1 MSDLA
6 TDLSALAGAAFE
18 SAGLSADYGLT
29 RRSDRPDLA
38 EFQCNGALAAA
49 KAAKRNPKDIA
60 EQVAAALR
68 LDPRVAAA
76 EVAGPGFINIS
87 LANSALAARAQTIS
101 DDPRKGASVA
111 AAKRKVVVDYGG
123 PNVAKGMH
131 VGHLRASII
140 GESVKRLFRYRG
152 DQVWGDAHFGD
163 WGFQMGL
170 LIVTLEDE
178 LGDLDPA
185 KVDARLA
192 TVTLE
197 YLEGVYPAA
206 AAKAKDDVAF
216 RDRAR
221 KATAALQSGAEP
233 HRTIW
238 KRMREVSMAAQKR
251 DFASLGVDFDLW
263 LGEADADPL
272 IPDMVKDLESKGL
285 LEDDQGAR
293 IVRVAKPGETK
304 KKKLDDG
311 SVVEVPSPDPLLVIS
326 SEGSAMYGTTD
337 LATIVQRVRDFSPD
351 LFLYVVDQRQA
362 DHFEQVFRAAARADY
377 VARDRLE
384 HIGFG
389 TMNGPDGKPFKTRAG
404 GVLKLHDLIGQ
415 AEEKARA
422 RLREAEVGADYPADE
437 FEDVAHKVAIAAI
450 KFADLQNQRTT
461 NYIFD
466 LDRFMTFEGK
476 TGPYLLYAAV
486 RIKSILRKAAD
497 AQLKPGAV
505 LVELPTERN
514 LALALDAFDGALKAA
529 YDKRAPHFLC
539 DQVYSLAQAFSSFY
553 AEAPIMQEPDAAK
566 QASRLALASATL
578 AQIEIALDLL
588 GFAAPDRM

>member
-1 MSDLA
+1 
-6 TDLSALAGAAFE
+6 
-18 SAGLSADYGLT
+18 
-29 RRSDRPDLA
+29 
-38 EFQCNGALAAA
+38 
-49 KAAKRNPKDIA
+49 
-60 EQVAAALR
+60 
-68 LDPRVAAA
+68 
-76 EVAGPGFINIS
+76 
-87 LANSALAARAQTIS
+87 
-101 DDPRKGASVA
+101 
-111 AAKRKVVVDYGG
+111 
-123 PNVAKGMH
+123 
-131 VGHLRASII
+131 
-140 GESVKRLFRYRG
+140 
-152 DQVWGDAHFGD
+152 
-163 WGFQMGL
+163 
-170 LIVTLEDE
+170 
-178 LGDLDPA
+178 
-185 KVDARLA
+185 
-192 TVTLE
+192 
-197 YLEGVYPAA
+197 
-206 AAKAKDDVAF
+206 
-216 RDRAR
+216 
-221 KATAALQSGAEP
+221 
-233 HRTIW
+233 
-238 KRMREVSMAAQKR
+238 MAAQKR
-251 DFASLGVDFDLW
+251 DFATLGVDFDLW

-311 SVVEVPSPDPLLVIS
+311 SVIEVPSPDPLLVIS

-377 VARDRLE
+377 VARDKLE

-389 TMNGPDGKPFKTRAG
+389 TMNGSDGKPFKTRAG

-514 LALALDAFDGALKAA
+514 LALALDSFDGALKAA

-539 DQVYSLAQAFSSFY
+539 DHVYSLAQAFSSFY
-553 AEAPIMQEPDAAK
+553 AEAPIMQESEPAK

-588 GFAAPDRM
+588 GIAAPERM